1 MAMAIESKAKV
12 LSEDDEELDEEPGE
26 VIESAPPMKVGEE
39 REINN
44 SGLKKKLI
52 KRGVGWETPE
62 FGYEVTVQYVATLLD
77 GTKFES
83 TREGDQPLTF
93 KLGHGQVVKGLDM
106 GIVTMKKGETAL
118 FTVPSDMGYG
128 NAGRDGVPANS
139 IVQFEVELISW
150 ITVVDVTKDGGII
163 KRILEQGKSDRQP
176 SELDEVLDWCN
187 GPERKAND
195 MFSSI
200 PGSSS
205 LSINLELIS
214 FKPVIDVCGDSKVI
228 KKILEEGES
237 LVAADE
243 GAAVTGAPGLK
254 PKLMIVHSQKPLR
267 PHVLATKDNALQTK
281 TPRVDAGISVTLISA
296 IHIQSVAMPPK
307 TSDEVRLTLKPS
319 PTTACRRKLKSI
331 VVCTPDEQGMSLN
344 SGKPIFPPP
353 DAVENIMDI
362 LDCDLGRTKC
372 MADALRVPP
381 PLRPSRGASQDVSVF
396 NIDFIRREVNK
407 SGARMTGQVILDKVF
422 HTPFERL
429 HCLKGEFDSLY
440 DLMNERGGGD
450 AIPLRN
456 MFERLIHQARDLN
469 DLQESYSNRMTT
481 EVRESCR
488 VEVDSK
494 LNEAS
499 HRLDVESTRYNA
511 HKAKLWQVELRCE
524 ELLKELQSLDDQK
537 KGFSCQVVASEDL
550 FQEIEREV
558 IDLQVHIV
566 NAIEVIDPATKASP
580 EKTEAYVKE
589 SFEDLETF
597 QWTPYIAKLENG
609 TIFEKRGFDGE
620 ASLEFVT
627 DEGGFLSL
635 LSVEQVILGLDRA
648 AMTMKKGEQALLTIR
663 PNYGFG
669 ELEVKRDFA
678 TVPPSSTLVYEV
690 EMVDFV
696 KEKAPWELSSMER
709 IEAAGKKKEEGNNLF
724 KSGKYLRA
732 GKKYDKAADYVSEEG
747 PFGDEEMKLAKAL
760 RVQCWLNGAACN
772 LKLNN
777 FKEAINL
784 CSKVL
789 DVEFNNV
796 KALFRRA
803 QAFIENADL
812 DLAELDIKKALELD
826 PENTEVK
833 MIQKRLKQLQAEN
846 NRRDAKMYANMFSR
860 LTKDMDVPTKYLWA
874 PFIFCDCPTISLKLS
889 TVKKLGV
896 AGVEAEEEDEDED
909 ECGDLSWKS
918 QSSLSYFVK
927 GGEQWKLV
935 TYYVMVVTSSLSSRA
950 IYSTVVLNQTSAAA
964 SSHLFHASLGE
975 KLPNSLPLK

>member
-1 MAMAIESKAKV
+1 MAAIKSKAKV
-12 LSEDDEELDEEPGE
+12 SSEDDEELDEEPGE

-44 SGLKKKLI
+44 AGLKKKLI

-62 FGYEVTVQYVATLLD
+62 FGYEVTVQYVGTLLD

-106 GIVTMKKGETAL
+106 GIVTMKKGEIAL

-128 NAGRDGVPANS
+128 NTARDGVPADS

-163 KRILEQGKSDRQP
+163 KRILEQGKRDRQP
-176 SELDEVLDWCN
+176 SELDEVLVTYQIMQPDGSIVAETPEDGTAFYIKDGHLISALPKAIKTMKVGEKANLNVQSQYWCN
-187 GPERKAND
+187 GLERKAND
-195 MFSSI
+195 MFSFI
-200 PGSSS
+200 PRSSS

-237 LVAADE
+237 LVSADE
-243 GAAVTGAPGLK
+243 GAAVT
-254 PKLMIVHSQKPLR
+254 
-267 PHVLATKDNALQTK
+267 
-281 TPRVDAGISVTLISA
+281 
-296 IHIQSVAMPPK
+296 
-307 TSDEVRLTLKPS
+307 VR
-319 PTTACRRKLKSI
+319 
-331 VVCTPDEQGMSLN
+331 
-344 SGKPIFPPP
+344 
-353 DAVENIMDI
+353 
-362 LDCDLGRTKC
+362 
-372 MADALRVPP
+372 
-381 PLRPSRGASQDVSVF
+381 
-396 NIDFIRREVNK
+396 
-407 SGARMTGQVILDKVF
+407 
-422 HTPFERL
+422 
-429 HCLKGEFDSLY
+429 
-440 DLMNERGGGD
+440 
-450 AIPLRN
+450 
-456 MFERLIHQARDLN
+456 
-469 DLQESYSNRMTT
+469 
-481 EVRESCR
+481 
-488 VEVDSK
+488 
-494 LNEAS
+494 
-499 HRLDVESTRYNA
+499 
-511 HKAKLWQVELRCE
+511 
-524 ELLKELQSLDDQK
+524 
-537 KGFSCQVVASEDL
+537 
-550 FQEIEREV
+550 
-558 IDLQVHIV
+558 
-566 NAIEVIDPATKASP
+566 
-580 EKTEAYVKE
+580 
-589 SFEDLETF
+589 
-597 QWTPYIAKLENG
+597 YIAKLENG

-627 DEGGFLSL
+627 DE
-635 LSVEQVILGLDRA
+635 EQVILGLDRA

-663 PNYGFG
+663 PDYGFG

-678 TVPPSSTLVYEV
+678 TVPPSSTLVYEI

-696 KEKAPWELSSMER
+696 KEKAPWELSSTER

-826 PENTEVK
+826 PENREVK
-833 MIQKRLKQLQAEN
+833 MIQKRLKQLQTEN

-860 LTKDMDVPTKYLWA
+860 LTKDTDVPTKKLKVEREE
-874 PFIFCDCPTISLKLS
+874 PTM
-889 TVKKLGV
+889 
-896 AGVEAEEEDEDED
+896 AME
-909 ECGDLSWKS
+909 
-918 QSSLSYFVK
+918 VK
-927 GGEQWKLV
+927 GPV
-935 TYYVMVVTSSLSSRA
+935 NSSA
-950 IYSTVVLNQTSAAA
+950 PDDAEPAA
-964 SSHLFHASLGE
+964 
-975 KLPNSLPLK
+975 PC